1 MRTDFEEVL
10 NMGKGFLKK
19 NRPDYKWVI
28 AAMCI
33 LILFAGLG
41 FCSSAKNLYIKPIT
55 EAFGFP
61 SSLFTINDSIRYVT
75 VSFVTVFFH
84 KLVQKFGTRKLICA
98 GLICYIIYAV
108 INIFAETIPLFYL
121 GGVFLGIGVALSS
134 TTMISV
140 VINKWFVKNKGTVL
154 GVVLSSNAIGATIA
168 ALAAARLM
176 SGEENVFGYRN
187 AYFLTAAVLLVV
199 MVVFLVFYR
208 EKPEETSGE
217 ENVTEKKKERE
228 LTGHEHTEFFKSPWF
243 YVVIGCLF
251 FYAVSGINGAV
262 IPHLEYIGFDKEF
275 VTASFSISTFAL
287 AISKLLV
294 GFIYDRFGIK
304 AAVNTCLISSF
315 AAKGLLIIITATEL
329 GKVLVISHSL
339 LNALA
344 TPLETV
350 MLPILALDLF
360 GEKSFAESLAITS
373 TVLTVGQA
381 LNAPLAHLPYDLTGS
396 YSLSFWISTVVAA
409 ITLVL
414 INVAVASLKR
424 KEKTL
429 VK

>member
-19 NRPDYKWVI
+19 SRPDYKWVI

-84 KLVQKFGTRKLICA
+84 KLVQKIGTRKLICA

-168 ALAAARLM
+168 AFAAARLM

-208 EKPEETSGE
+208 EKPENCRVAGSAGSA
-217 ENVTEKKKERE
+217 
-228 LTGHEHTEFFKSPWF
+228 SPW
-243 YVVIGCLF
+243 
-251 FYAVSGINGAV
+251 
-262 IPHLEYIGFDKEF
+262 
-275 VTASFSISTFAL
+275 
-287 AISKLLV
+287 
-294 GFIYDRFGIK
+294 R
-304 AAVNTCLISSF
+304 
-315 AAKGLLIIITATEL
+315 
-329 GKVLVISHSL
+329 
-339 LNALA
+339 
-344 TPLETV
+344 
-350 MLPILALDLF
+350 
-360 GEKSFAESLAITS
+360 
-373 TVLTVGQA
+373 
-381 LNAPLAHLPYDLTGS
+381 
-396 YSLSFWISTVVAA
+396 
-409 ITLVL
+409 
-414 INVAVASLKR
+414 
-424 KEKTL
+424 
-429 VK
+429 